1 MYSDWLDF
9 KSDSDSKFATKLGN
23 GSLRISSCSSKSSFI
38 SRFRLKATK
47 AKLLFTLMEDLIAT
61 SLGEY
66 FYNPVSEYFK
76 TRPHEE
82 WSDEGCVSWVLESTT
97 RHKII
102 SEFYK
107 ALEVMKEH
115 RRTPTEPRSI
125 AKKLLKRKKA
135 SHFGHTNAFEIRDSN
150 LNNDYLFMKADVEEA
165 NVEKADVAADDLD
178 RDDEPEA
185 TSSDR
190 KKRDRDGDTL
200 CHSTSKKRAID
211 PELVSAEE
219 ALSFVPPHIK
229 FSPGAPASKSTTS
242 AVGKPPKEVRLWE
255 SFFEEVNGHTFDQ
268 VKNLQA
274 PKFAY
279 EYPFSKER
287 SVCTAIDVNINSVL
301 NSILGAE
308 YDFSDRSPYVGDP
321 DFTCY
326 NREKLLLVTEIKRSY
341 ILEDLGARTFP
352 EYYNE
357 SEKAR
362 TVIRQVYG
370 TRSDLYFEDTLVAI
384 GVPTGSIWKTNINEL
399 QSSAFRFL
407 EDAVNTYIKV
417 NPILSELKSEVLKDR
432 HWKQL
437 FKALELEIKNDW
449 KLFRLQDPRR
459 KEKSLA
465 VLTQNIQTFTTHI
478 VYFLIK
484 YIAGCWGV
492 SSAFFFRFQA
502 SKRSRGAH
510 YWPLEKETE
519 KENFLVSHRDLINKK
534 GAEYEKNYTRSLENP
549 TLPKMSEIGLLLSL
563 SCVYAG
569 GKVVQEIRKECNCE
583 FFENLRDFTED
594 IGLNGLTGG
603 LFNLGT
609 QIAGHLAAREIA
621 RHGRKMINDAKVLI
635 RVDQTIK
642 VGSKVYATYED
653 TKEKIGY
660 IVSTCHGHHK
670 ARGEVMTAIAQSIKD
685 FVKIS
690 LL

>member
-1 MYSDWLDF
+1 
-9 KSDSDSKFATKLGN
+9 
-23 GSLRISSCSSKSSFI
+23 
-38 SRFRLKATK
+38 
-47 AKLLFTLMEDLIAT
+47 MEDLIAT

-135 SHFGHTNAFEIRDSN
+135 N
-150 LNNDYLFMKADVEEA
+150 
-165 NVEKADVAADDLD
+165 

-200 CHSTSKKRAID
+200 CHSTI
-211 PELVSAEE
+211 VSAEE

-287 SVCTAIDVNINSVL
+287 WLLTSFSSASEMDQFFFEIFYCFRNSSL
-301 NSILGAE
+301 
-308 YDFSDRSPYVGDP
+308 DFALTNFFTDRK
-321 DFTCY
+321 
-326 NREKLLLVTEIKRSY
+326 N
-341 ILEDLGARTFP
+341 A
-352 EYYNE
+352 
-357 SEKAR
+357 
-362 TVIRQVYG
+362 
-370 TRSDLYFEDTLVAI
+370 
-384 GVPTGSIWKTNINEL
+384 GSIWKTNINEL

-407 EDAVNTYIKV
+407 EDAVNTYIK
-417 NPILSELKSEVLKDR
+417 
-432 HWKQL
+432 
-437 FKALELEIKNDW
+437 
-449 KLFRLQDPRR
+449 
-459 KEKSLA
+459 
-465 VLTQNIQTFTTHI
+465 
-478 VYFLIK
+478 
-484 YIAGCWGV
+484 
-492 SSAFFFRFQA
+492 
-502 SKRSRGAH
+502 
-510 YWPLEKETE
+510 PLEKETE